1 MIANKSLL
9 QELFRAFHIQR
20 WNDRIRP
27 MDLIE
32 MDKHAHKMI
41 IAYCIGKYEEDR
53 GRKINWKELI
63 KYGIFELLRRI
74 TISDIKSPIFSK
86 IKRNREV
93 YTKLNHYI
101 FDELQ
106 TKIFDETMKEE
117 MRNYLLNDINEGSI
131 TNKIL
136 EAAHIF
142 ASYWEFRIIKNANP
156 QSYQTLKI
164 ETELLDTLDK
174 FSDLEGIRKLTRMH
188 TIYNFVDLFGQLR
201 FQYRWAQLPRIPK
214 TSVLGHSLMVAC
226 TSYFF
231 ALENNACD
239 KRIFND
245 FFGGLFHDLPEAV
258 TRDILSPVK
267 RSSKEFENL
276 LKNIEKELTEQEILS
291 LLEPKWHNEIEYL
304 INDEFSNKIILNG
317 EIIKDLKQEE
327 LDNKYNQDKYNPYDG
342 KLIKAAD
349 NLAAFMEV
357 WNSCNSGIKTDELL
371 QAIEKIKETNS
382 YKIGNIDVAK
392 IYNEFEM
399 IKK

>member
-41 IAYCIGKYEEDR
+41 IAYCIGKYEEDK
-53 GRKINWKELI
+53 GIFVDWNELI
-63 KYGIFELLRRI
+63 KNSIFELLRRI

-86 IKRNREV
+86 IKRNRKVFE
-93 YTKLNHYI
+93 KLNRYI
-101 FDELQ
+101 YNELEPKISDEHI
-106 TKIFDETMKEE
+106 KREIY
-117 MRNYLLNDINEGSI
+117 NYLFKKDDNQTLTDR
-131 TNKIL
+131 IL
-136 EAAHIF
+136 EASHIF
-142 ASYWEFRIIKNANP
+142 ASYWEFRIIKNSNP

-188 TIYNFVDLFGQLR
+188 TIYNFIDLFGQLR

-226 TSYFF
+226 IAYLF
-231 ALENNACD
+231 ARENNACD
-239 KRIFND
+239 KRIYND

-276 LKNIEKELTEQEILS
+276 LKTIEKELTEQEILT
-291 LLEPKWHNEIEYL
+291 LIEPNWHKEIEYF
-304 INDEFSNKIILNG
+304 ITDEFANKIIKNG
-317 EIIKDLKQEE
+317 KIEKNVNQNE
-327 LDNKYNQDKYNPYDG
+327 LDTKYNKNQFSPYDG
-342 KLIKAAD
+342 QLIKAAD
-349 NLAAFMEV
+349 NLAAFLEV
-357 WNSCNSGIKTDELL
+357 WNSCNSGIKTEELQKAVL
-371 QAIEKIKETNS
+371 KIKEANA
-382 YKIGNIDVAK
+382 YKIGKIDLSK
-392 IYNEFEM
+392 IYEEFYS
-399 IKK
+399 